1 MKPQGKCAGAGTL
14 VVPRRILLAVLLSS
28 LLTPYS
34 LLVTPP
40 ANAEP
45 LVIAA
50 SPSMKAPVET
60 LAHAFEATHPDV
72 KVRVYYDT
80 GLELR
85 WTIAGMENKVGQKTY
100 FIGTGPIHLIAP
112 GGDELLTRLE
122 QKYYVLPGTRRP
134 YAAVPLALVVPV
146 TLVEAP
152 ASFEELGKGAK
163 YRIAIADPV
172 LTELGRQTQ
181 EVFEALGIV
190 NDVKGRLDVASDAR
204 GVLDHL
210 LYGQADVG
218 IIFGPDAVKEQ
229 ERIRVV
235 ATAGKPTFKPTIHSM
250 AMERFCPNRALCE
263 EFLSFIQS
271 PEAKKVVK
279 SLGYL
284 SPGGP

>member
-1 MKPQGKCAGAGTL
+1 M
-14 VVPRRILLAVLLSS
+14 LAAISFLSAWC
-28 LLTPYS
+28 LTPHALAS
-34 LLVTPP
+34 
-40 ANAEP
+40 EP

-50 SPSMKAPVET
+50 SPSMKVPVEA
-60 LAHAFEATHPDV
+60 LARAFEATHPDV
-72 KVRVYYDT
+72 KARIYYDT

-85 WTIAGMENKVGQKTY
+85 WAIAGMENKVGQKTY
-100 FIGTGPIHLIAP
+100 FIGSGPIHLIAP
-112 GGDELLTRLE
+112 GGDELITRLE
-122 QKYYVLPGTRRP
+122 TKYYVLPDTKRP
-134 YAAVPLALVVPV
+134 YAAVPLTLVVPV

-152 ASFEELGKGAK
+152 ASFEELGKGAT

-172 LTELGRQTQ
+172 LTELGRQTRQ
-181 EVFEALGIV
+181 LFEALGIAD
-190 NDVKGRLDVASDAR
+190 DVKGRLDVASDAR

-235 ATAGKPTFKPTIHSM
+235 ATAGKPTFEPTMHSM
-250 AMERFCPNRALCE
+250 AMERYCPNRSLCE

-271 PEAKKVVK
+271 PEAEKVVK

-284 SPGGP
+284 PPGHP